1 MDSKK
6 SVGQNM
12 EPWRTPSLTGYSYED
27 FPFRNTQC
35 RLLMRGDKIT
45 PEMLDLKIQKT

>member
-12 EPWRTPSLTGYSYED
+12 EPWRTPSLTGFSYEN
-27 FPFRNTQC
+27 FPF
-35 RLLMRGDKIT
+35 I
-45 PEMLDLKIQKT
+45 